1 MTRQEIIET
10 VYAIIVEHLGVEQSE
25 ITLEKSMT
33 NDLGADSLDSVELIM
48 DVETKFNIK
57 IEEEEAE
64 QISTVGDI
72 VDFVE
77 QAINR

>member
-64 QISTVGDI
+64 RISTVGDI

>member
-10 VYAIIVEHLGVEQSE
+10 VYAIIVEHLGIEQSE
-25 ITLEKSMT
+25 ISLEKSMT

-64 QISTVGDI
+64 RISTVGDI

-77 QAINR
+77 QTLNR

>member
-10 VYAIIVEHLGVEQSE
+10 VYAIIVEHLGIEQSE
-25 ITLEKSMT
+25 ISLEKSMT

-64 QISTVGDI
+64 RISTVGDI

-77 QAINR
+77 QALNR